1 MLLLYYEVMQ
11 MTRKPEVQD
20 SAIKSY
26 FRQIQKYP
34 LLDFSEEIALSKR
47 IQAGDKDA
55 LKILVE
61 SNLRLVV
68 KIAKPYISREM
79 TFLDVIQEGNLG
91 LMKAAEKY
99 DHRKNVRFSTYAAWW
114 IRQAI
119 VRAISNKRRPIRLP
133 HRKEE
138 MIRKIKQAYYSLS
151 QVYMR
156 EPTTTEIAAELNF
169 DEHELITII
178 QMSGDI
184 VSLDAEINE
193 DSGTLI
199 TMFEDNSFEP
209 SEAVFNKF
217 MRADTLKSMSIL
229 PEKERQ
235 VLLCR
240 YSFYNGRKY
249 TLKKIG
255 DKFGI
260 SPETVRQI
268 EMRALKKLGK
278 EADKLKE
285 YVYSG

>member
-1 MLLLYYEVMQ
+1 
-11 MTRKPEVQD
+11 MTKRTDIQD

-34 LLDFSEEIALSKR
+34 LLDFDQEIDLSKR
-47 IQAGDKDA
+47 IQSGDKHA
-55 LKILVE
+55 EKELVE
-61 SNLRLVV
+61 ANLRLVV
-68 KIAKPYISREM
+68 KIAKPYVSREM
-79 TFLDVIQEGNLG
+79 SFLDVIQEGNLG

-99 DHRKNVRFSTYAAWW
+99 DYRKNVRFSTYAAWW

-138 MIRKIKQAYYSLS
+138 IIRKIKQAYYSLS

-156 EPTTTEIAAELNF
+156 EPTTEEIAEELKI
-169 DEHELITII
+169 DVVELTTII

-184 VSLDAEINE
+184 VSLDAEIN
-193 DSGTLI
+193 DDAGTLI
-199 TMFEDNSFEP
+199 TMFEDKSYEP
-209 SEAVFNKF
+209 ATAVFNKF
-217 MRADTLKSMSIL
+217 MRADTLKSMEIL
-229 PEKERQ
+229 GEKEKQ
-235 VLLCR
+235 VLLYR
-240 YSFYNGRKY
+240 YSFYDGKKY

-278 EADKLKE
+278 ESEKLKE
-285 YVYSG
+285 YVYTG

>member
-1 MLLLYYEVMQ
+1 
-11 MTRKPEVQD
+11 MTKRTEVQD

-34 LLDFSEEIALSKR
+34 LLSFEEEIDLSKR
-47 IQAGDKDA
+47 VQKGDESA
-55 LKILVE
+55 LKTLVE

-68 KIAKPYISREM
+68 KIAKPYVSREM
-79 TFLDVIQEGNLG
+79 SFLDVIQEGNLG

-99 DHRKNVRFSTYAAWW
+99 DFKKNVRFSTYAAWW

-138 MIRKIKQAYYSLS
+138 IIRKIKQAYYSLS

-156 EPTTTEIAAELNF
+156 EPTTSEIAEELQLEE
-169 DEHELITII
+169 DELTTII

-184 VSLDAEINE
+184 VSLDAEIND

-199 TMFEDNSFEP
+199 TMFEDKSYEP
-209 SEAVFNKF
+209 ASAVFNKF
-217 MRADTLKSMSIL
+217 MRDDTLKTMEIL
-229 PEKERQ
+229 GEKERQ
-235 VLLCR
+235 VLLYR
-240 YSFYNGRKY
+240 YSFYDGKKY

-268 EMRALKKLGK
+268 EMRALKKLSK
-278 EADKLKE
+278 ESEKLRE
-285 YVYSG
+285 YVYTG

>member
-1 MLLLYYEVMQ
+1 MH
-11 MTRKPEVQD
+11 MTKRSDVQD

-34 LLDFSEEIALSKR
+34 LLDFEEEIELSKR
-47 IQAGDKDA
+47 IQSGDEAAQK
-55 LKILVE
+55 KLVE

-68 KIAKPYISREM
+68 KISKPYVSKDM
-79 TFLDVIQEGNLG
+79 SFLDVIQEGNLG

-99 DHRKNVRFSTYAAWW
+99 DYRKNVRFSTYAAWW

-138 MIRKIKQAYYSLS
+138 IIRKIKQAYYSLS
-151 QVYMR
+151 QIYMR
-156 EPTTTEIAAELNF
+156 EPTTEEISEELKI
-169 DEHELITII
+169 DIVELTTII

-199 TMFEDNSFEP
+199 TMFEDKSFEP
-209 SEAVFNKF
+209 AAAVFNKF
-217 MRADTLKSMSIL
+217 MRADTLKTLDIL
-229 PEKERQ
+229 ADKEKQ
-235 VLLCR
+235 VLLYR
-240 YSFYNGRKY
+240 YSFYDGKKY

-268 EMRALKKLGK
+268 EMRALKKLSK
-278 EADKLKE
+278 ESEKLRE
-285 YVYSG
+285 YVYTG

>member
-1 MLLLYYEVMQ
+1 MSNRAV
-11 MTRKPEVQD
+11 VQD

-34 LLDFSEEIALSKR
+34 LLDFDQEIELSKK
-47 IQAGDKDA
+47 IQSGDRDA
-55 LKILVE
+55 QKILVE

-68 KIAKPYISREM
+68 KIAKPYVSKEM
-79 TFLDVIQEGNLG
+79 SFLDVIQEGNLG

-99 DHRKNVRFSTYAAWW
+99 DYRKNVRFSTYAAWW

-138 MIRKIKQAYYSLS
+138 IIRKIKQAYYSLS

-156 EPTTTEIAAELNF
+156 EPKISEIAKELNI
-169 DEHELITII
+169 DEDELTTIM

-184 VSLDAEINE
+184 VSLDAEIN
-193 DSGTLI
+193 DDAGTLI
-199 TMFEDNSFEP
+199 TMFEDKSFEP
-209 SEAVFNKF
+209 ATAVFNKF
-217 MRADTLKSMSIL
+217 MRADTLKTMNIL
-229 PEKERQ
+229 AEKEKQ
-235 VLLCR
+235 VLLYR
-240 YSFYNGRKY
+240 YSFYDGKKY

-268 EMRALKKLGK
+268 EMRALKKLSK
-278 EADKLKE
+278 ESEKLRE
-285 YVYSG
+285 YVYTG

>member
-1 MLLLYYEVMQ
+1 
-11 MTRKPEVQD
+11 MTKRTDVQD

-26 FRQIQKYP
+26 FKQIQKYP
-34 LLDFSEEIALSKR
+34 LLTFEEEIELSKK
-47 IQAGDKDA
+47 IQNGDKEA
-55 LKILVE
+55 VKKLVE

-68 KIAKPYISREM
+68 KIAKPYVSREM
-79 TFLDVIQEGNLG
+79 SFLDVIQEGNLG

-99 DHRKNVRFSTYAAWW
+99 DFRKNVRFSTYAAWW

-138 MIRKIKQAYYSLS
+138 IIRKIKQAYYSLS

-156 EPTTTEIAAELNF
+156 EPTISEIAEELLLQE
-169 DEHELITII
+169 DELTTIM

-184 VSLDAEINE
+184 VSLDAEIND

-199 TMFEDNSFEP
+199 TMFEDKSFEP
-209 SEAVFNKF
+209 AAAVMNKF
-217 MRADTLKSMSIL
+217 MRADTLKTMEVL
-229 PEKERQ
+229 GEKERE
-235 VLLCR
+235 VLLYR
-240 YSFYNGRKY
+240 YSFYDGKKY

-278 EADKLKE
+278 ESDKLKE
-285 YVYSG
+285 YVYTV

>member
-1 MLLLYYEVMQ
+1 
-11 MTRKPEVQD
+11 MTKKTEVQD

-26 FRQIQKYP
+26 FRQIQKYH
-34 LLDFSEEIALSKR
+34 LLNFEEEIELSKR
-47 IQAGDKDA
+47 IQSGDSTA
-55 LKILVE
+55 QKILVE

-68 KIAKPYISREM
+68 KIAKPYVSKEM
-79 TFLDVIQEGNLG
+79 SFLDVIQEGNLG

-99 DHRKNVRFSTYAAWW
+99 DFRKNVRFSTYAAWW

-138 MIRKIKQAYYSLS
+138 IIRKIKQSYYSLS
-151 QVYMR
+151 QIYMR
-156 EPTTTEIAAELNF
+156 EPTTEEIAEELKI
-169 DEHELITII
+169 DVHELTTII

-184 VSLDAEINE
+184 ISLDAEINE

-199 TMFEDNSFEP
+199 TMFEDKSFEP
-209 SEAVFNKF
+209 ATTVFNKF
-217 MRADTLKSMSIL
+217 MRDDTLKSMNIL
-229 PEKERQ
+229 GEKEKQ
-235 VLLCR
+235 VLLYR
-240 YSFYNGRKY
+240 YSFYDGKKY

-255 DKFGI
+255 DRFGI

-268 EMRALKKLGK
+268 EMRALKKLSK
-278 EADKLKE
+278 EAEKLRE

>member
-1 MLLLYYEVMQ
+1 M
-11 MTRKPEVQD
+11 RKKEDVQD

-34 LLDFSEEIALSKR
+34 LLDFAEETELSR
-47 IQAGDKDA
+47 LIQKGDEPAKQK
-55 LKILVE
+55 LIE

-68 KIAKPYISREM
+68 KIAKPYVSKEM
-79 TFLDVIQEGNLG
+79 SFLDVIQEGNLG
-91 LMKAAEKY
+91 LIKAAEKY
-99 DHRKNVRFSTYAAWW
+99 DYRKNVRFSTYAAWW

-119 VRAISNKRRPIRLP
+119 VRAISNKKRPIRLP

-138 MIRKIKQAYYSLS
+138 TIRKIKQAYYTLS

-156 EPTTTEIAAELNF
+156 EPNIREIAEELKI
-169 DEHELITII
+169 DEDELTTIM

-184 VSLDAEINE
+184 ISLDAEINE
-193 DSGTLI
+193 ESGTLI
-199 TMFEDNSFEP
+199 TMFEDRSFEP
-209 SEAVFNKF
+209 AEKVFNKF
-217 MRADTLKSMSIL
+217 MRSDTLKTMNIL
-229 PEKERQ
+229 PEKEKQ
-235 VLLCR
+235 VLMYR
-240 YSFYNGRKY
+240 YSFYDGKKY

-278 EADKLKE
+278 EAEKLRE